1 MVTFEL
7 LIQNQQEL
15 VYWYYPEGNKDKRH
29 GVIKVDLIK
38 ESIDVLE
45 LAEGDYVRIIKP
57 SEMNQLIDAINKFKQ
72 ERGETDFS
80 EYVTEPIHHILYAD
94 HAMSEIAKRIR
105 QGEIPKKGM
114 QVWY

>member
-7 LIQNQQEL
+7 LIQNQEEL

-38 ESIDVLE
+38 VSIDVLE

-80 EYVTEPIHHILYAD
+80 
-94 HAMSEIAKRIR
+94 
-105 QGEIPKKGM
+105 
-114 QVWY
+114 